1 MNPNPHA
8 RAAPA
13 TIRSALVIGIDV
25 GQQNDPTAIAVVEAS
40 VRAVIDHEEG
50 RARNE
55 SHFFVRFLER
65 MPLGTPYPHV
75 AQRLGEIWLRVGQR
89 ANRPARVFVDATGV
103 GKPVVDALRAQLP
116 LAEIWAV
123 NFTRGQHRN
132 ENRRARKV
140 TLGKAFLVNRL
151 QVLLQDGRLHLPK
164 GSEARALA
172 VELLTYEIR
181 VDENAVDRYGAFRVG
196 THDDLV
202 TALGLAIQDE
212 PDHGG

>member
-1 MNPNPHA
+1 MKPDRIA
-8 RAAPA
+8 RSVPAGTGSAP
-13 TIRSALVIGIDV
+13 VIGIDI
-25 GQQNDPTAIAVVEAS
+25 GQQHDPTAIAVVETS
-40 VRAVIDHEEG
+40 VREITDQEQG
-50 RARNE
+50 RPRNE
-55 SHFFVRFLER
+55 SHYFVRFLER
-65 MPLGTPYPHV
+65 LPLGTPYPEV
-75 AQRLGEIWLRVGQR
+75 ARRLGAIWLRVAERTRQ
-89 ANRPARVFVDATGV
+89 PARVFIDATGV

-164 GSEARALA
+164 SSEARALA
-172 VELLTYEIR
+172 LELLTYEIR

-202 TALGLAIQDE
+202 TAVGLAIQNN
-212 PDHGG
+212 PWT